1 MSKDY
6 QTDHEKAL
14 QRYRN
19 RQSNGFGK
27 NFERFVEM
35 GCAFYINKDLAD
47 ISKIDESF
55 RVTKLKQAGR
65 FEGQFTR
72 KANPDFEG
80 TLSGG
85 LSICFE
91 CKYTSKESIR
101 QSVIT
106 IYQVEVL
113 NRKYMLGGIV
123 GVLCGIQERYFFV
136 PWQVWRD
143 MKEIYGKKSV
153 GADDLKEY
161 EVYFNNGIRFLDGYF
176 WKYLSHSTSSN
187 LNEIIASKYER
198 TKESRG

>member
-1 MSKDY
+1 MSRDY
-6 QTDHEKAL
+6 QIEQEKAL

-19 RQSNGFGK
+19 MQSNGFGK

-35 GCAFYINKDLAD
+35 GCAFYIDKGLAD

-85 LSICFE
+85 MSICFE
-91 CKYTSKESIR
+91 CKHTSKDTIR

-106 IYQVEVL
+106 KYQAEVL
-113 NRKYMLGGIV
+113 NRKYMLGGVV
-123 GVLCGIQERYFFV
+123 GVLCGIQERYFLV
-136 PWQVWRD
+136 PWKVWREMD
-143 MKEIYGKKSV
+143 EVFAKKSV
-153 GADDLKEY
+153 SADDLEKY

-176 WKYLSHSTSSN
+176 WKYLSPSTSSR
-187 LNEIIASKYER
+187 LSEAIGSKYER
-198 TKESRG
+198 DF